1 MGYWLT
7 RKEEQLLR
15 EIYKCGSGGM
25 IWKKSDEM
33 ETLSGLD
40 LVDPVCPRF
49 GESGKTRVFLTEAG
63 KRYIRKDAILARQ
76 RRVDLAWRWVT
87 LAISLAALAV
97 SVIEAFG

>member
-7 RKEEQLLR
+7 RKEERLLR

-40 LVDPVCPRF
+40 LVDPV
-49 GESGKTRVFLTEAG
+49 
-63 KRYIRKDAILARQ
+63 
-76 RRVDLAWRWVT
+76 
-87 LAISLAALAV
+87 
-97 SVIEAFG
+97 

>member
-7 RKEEQLLR
+7 RKEERLLR

-33 ETLSGLD
+33 ETLSVLD
-40 LVDPVCPRF
+40 LVDPVCPSF
-49 GESGKTRVFLTEAG
+49 GESGETRVFLTEAG
-63 KRYIRKDAILARQ
+63 QRYIAILARQ
-76 RRVDLAWRWVT
+76 RRSDLAWRWVT